1 MVFCV
6 DNLKIP
12 RFRGLL
18 DMVKI
23 EYSFD
28 VNDKQIIAAEQK
40 KAAVKEA
47 KECVSPLDTS
57 YIDGSAKCAVTVDDK
72 NARIVVSGDEGIFK
86 DMQFPLNKATR
97 LLESGEY
104 LFICSLDKNLIFP
117 ARKESFS
124 EGNYQDLTDL
134 IAGARNLETSQEI
147 KEREKEEKLRFEKSQ
162 RRDAEQYFGKRD
174 ASGKQHQ
181 SINDLKDRFKIQ
193 KYFAIGFAILGML
206 ESLDGGLFGGGGVT
220 PLAMVTSGLI
230 GLIMG
235 FIFSYVYIFFR
246 AWFDQQQEKV
256 KVGSIVLF
264 IVTVPTFLILGIL
277 GAIPYSV
284 YALIDGKKNTSFIK
298 IVKFLTPIVAGVVIL
313 AELAF
318 VSLFLI

>member
-1 MVFCV
+1 M
-6 DNLKIP
+6 I
-12 RFRGLL
+12 RS
-18 DMVKI
+18 
-23 EYSFD
+23 EYSLD
-28 VNDKQIIAAEQK
+28 VNEKSKIASELK
-40 KAAVKEA
+40 KVTSREA

-57 YIDGSAKCAVTVDDK
+57 YIDENAKCVVTVDDK

-86 DMQFPLNKATR
+86 DMMFPLNKATR

-104 LFICSLDKNLIFP
+104 LFICSLDKNLVFP
-117 ARKESFS
+117 AGRESFT
-124 EGNYQDLTDL
+124 EGDFQQLKEL
-134 IAGARNLETSQEI
+134 VEGAKELETSQEI
-147 KEREKEEKLRFEKSQ
+147 KARENEEKARFEKSQ

-284 YALIDGKKNTSFIK
+284 YALIDGNKNTSFIK